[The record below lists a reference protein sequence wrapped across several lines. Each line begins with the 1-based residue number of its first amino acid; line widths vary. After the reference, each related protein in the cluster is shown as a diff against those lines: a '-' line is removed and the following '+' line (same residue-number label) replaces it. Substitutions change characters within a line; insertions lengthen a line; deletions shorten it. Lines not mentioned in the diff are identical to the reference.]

1 MLVKKE
7 VDGIETAALHCIHT
21 VHDLSGS
28 EGTLVNSNTGSRR
41 SSYHN
46 VSTVFPNLGSLNY
59 YLVAFR
65 PFYAKNVENVERLG
79 SIPRG

>member
-28 EGTLVNSNTGSRR
+28 EGTLVNSNTGSAELIPQCL
-41 SSYHN
+41 H
-46 VSTVFPNLGSLNY
+46 
-59 YLVAFR
+59 
-65 PFYAKNVENVERLG
+65 RLPQPWK
-79 SIPRG
+79 S